1 MLRKQQ
7 KAGPCHTGR
16 HLMDALTIIGIFM
29 LGAGAGSL
37 LTYVHHRALL
47 ARYRKLAE
55 DLAALVPE
63 NTQTNATAG
72 G

>member
-1 MLRKQQ
+1 
-7 KAGPCHTGR
+7 
-16 HLMDALTIIGIFM
+16 MDALTIIGIFM